1 MSTARHVRVKT
12 HQEVANRTLVF
23 SVFGNALLAIVKAI
37 AGVTGNSY
45 ALIADAIESVTDV
58 FSSLLVLVG
67 IKYASLPPDD
77 NHPYGHGRA
86 EPLLTFS
93 VVGILLGAA
102 VFIAIQS
109 IENIRTPHETPAVF
123 TLFVLAGIIVI
134 KEYSYRYVAKRG
146 KQINS
151 TLLTADAWHHRSDA
165 ITSLTAFI
173 GIAIAIVLGEGYE
186 NADDWAA
193 LLASGFIVF
202 NAYLIFRPALG
213 ELMDEHLHDDLIG
226 QIRRIATTVGGVVE
240 TEKCFV
246 RKSGLSYHVDLHLVV
261 CGDISVRAGHNIAH
275 NLKAVL
281 LKQIPTLSDVLI
293 HVEPCNESPG
303 TKNEQISVIWHRLAE
318 AKPPEGPA

>member
-1 MSTARHVRVKT
+1 MKT
-12 HQEVANRTLVF
+12 TQEVATHTIIF
-23 SVFGNALLAIVKAI
+23 SICGNAALAFIKAI
-37 AGVTGNSY
+37 AGITGNSY

-67 IKYASLPPDD
+67 IKYAAKPPDD

-86 EPLLTFS
+86 EPLLTFT

-102 VFIAIQS
+102 ALIAYES
-109 IENIRTPHETPAVF
+109 IEHIRTPHEVPETF
-123 TLFVLAGIIVI
+123 TLFVLAGIIVV
-134 KEYSYRYVAKRG
+134 KEFSYRYVVKRG

-173 GIAIAIVLGEGYE
+173 GISLAIALGEGYE

-213 ELMDEHLHDDLIG
+213 ELMDEQLHDDLISK
-226 QIRRIATTVGGVVE
+226 IRLIAQSVGGVVE

-246 RKSGLSYHVDLHLVV
+246 RKAGLMYHVDLHLVV
-261 CGDISVRAGHNIAH
+261 CGDITVRAGHAIAH
-275 NLKAVL
+275 NLKAAL
-281 LKQIPTLSDVLI
+281 LKQLPQLSDVLI
-293 HVEPCNESPG
+293 HVEPCNQQQAP
-303 TKNEQISVIWHRLAE
+303 KNQDIAVVWRHHPKSD
-318 AKPPEGPA
+318 

>member
-1 MSTARHVRVKT
+1 MKT
-12 HQEVANRTLVF
+12 TQEVATHTIIF
-23 SVFGNALLAIVKAI
+23 SICGNAALALIKAI

-67 IKYASLPPDD
+67 IKYATKPPDD

-86 EPLLTFS
+86 EPLLTFT
-93 VVGILLGAA
+93 VVGILLGSAA
-102 VFIAIQS
+102 LIAYESIQH
-109 IENIRTPHETPAVF
+109 IRTPHEVPETF
-123 TLFVLAGIIVI
+123 TLFVLAGIIIV
-134 KEYSYRYVAKRG
+134 KELSYRYVVKRG

-173 GIAIAIVLGEGYE
+173 GISVAIALGDGYE

-213 ELMDEHLHDDLIG
+213 ELMDEQLHDDLISK
-226 QIRRIATTVGGVVE
+226 IRHVAMSVGGVVE

-246 RKSGLSYHVDLHLVV
+246 RKAGLMYHVDLHLVV
-261 CGDISVRAGHNIAH
+261 CGDISVRAGHTIAH
-275 NLKAVL
+275 NLKAAL
-281 LKQIPTLSDVLI
+281 LTQLPQLSDVLI
-293 HVEPCNESPG
+293 HVEPCNQPPAP
-303 TKNEQISVIWHRLAE
+303 KNKDITVVWQDRRMLD
-318 AKPPEGPA
+318 

>member
-1 MSTARHVRVKT
+1 MNSSKEIAT
-12 HQEVANRTLVF
+12 RTIIF
-23 SVFGNALLAIVKAI
+23 SILGNATLALVKAV

-67 IKYASLPPDD
+67 IRYATKPPDD

-86 EPLLTFS
+86 EPLLTFT
-93 VVGILLGAA
+93 VVGILLGSAA
-102 VFIAIQS
+102 LIAYESIQH
-109 IENIRTPHETPAVF
+109 IRTPHEVPESF

-134 KEYSYRYVAKRG
+134 KEASYRYVAKRG
-146 KQINS
+146 KQIKS

-165 ITSLTAFI
+165 LTSLTAFI
-173 GIAIAIVLGEGYE
+173 GISIAIALGDGYE

-213 ELMDEHLHDDLIG
+213 ELMDEQLHDDLIIN
-226 QIRRIATTVGGVVE
+226 IRRIAQGVGGVVG

-246 RKSGLSYHVDLHLVV
+246 RKAGLVYHVDLHLVV
-261 CGDISVRAGHNIAH
+261 CGDISVRAGHTIAH
-275 NLKAVL
+275 NLKAAL
-281 LKQIPTLSDVLI
+281 IEQLPELSDVLI
-293 HVEPCNESPG
+293 HVEPCNEVPAP
-303 TKNEQISVIWHRLAE
+303 NNQEVQVVWQHRHE
-318 AKPPEGPA
+318 